1 MGLWARVDYRED
13 TKESSDGSAID
24 RGIGWLMLGTEYGSL
39 EHQEWC
45 SIDRQ
50 SRKSKSRIC
59 D

>member
-1 MGLWARVDYRED
+1 
-13 TKESSDGSAID
+13 
-24 RGIGWLMLGTEYGSL
+24 MLGTEYGSL
-39 EHQEWC
+39 EHQEGR